1 MLPLLEL
8 GLNRFR
14 TSLRS
19 GMLSERGPFGR
30 LIVEAEQGRRYCH

>member
-1 MLPLLEL
+1 MLPLLGL

-14 TSLRS
+14 ISLHS

-30 LIVEAEQGRRYCH
+30 LIIVAEQERRYYH